1 MRREHD
7 SIVIDVLDAL
17 ARYDQEDRGEFHVT
31 ALAARANLPHDRL
44 RTYLD
49 ELASMQL
56 VQLEPVPRVTVRGR
70 QFLECLHAWVRVQQ
84 MYGLHPRSSK
94 MPMRTIPAMRPAMP
108 APAIVAARIETASAL
123 HEPIELT
130 HGRS

>member
-17 ARYDQEDRGEFHVT
+17 ARYDQDRDEFHVT

-49 ELASMQL
+49 ELAAMQL
-56 VQLEPVPRVTVRGR
+56 VQLEPVPSVTVRGR

-84 MYGLHPRSSK
+84 MYGLHPRSANGAT
-94 MPMRTIPAMRPAMP
+94 PRTIPTMSASR
-108 APAIVAARIETASAL
+108 APPMAANVQPSAS
-123 HEPIELT
+123 ELAPMQVP
-130 HGRS
+130 HAHA